1 VIPLGIFF
9 GNTNISDSFQSNESQ
24 SSWQT
29 EPHIGRADDSNPSFN
44 NYIFGERLTSN
55 FAFDVQNRLHSLENF
70 QKYFLEY
77 QRLELEILRNRESSR
92 VLQHDAYESLLD
104 FTPQNEF
111 KVISGE
117 DLKVNCDLDEK
128 VNVRELI
135 QSFEKQNTTDLRHDA
150 APIEGKTNMFLVS
163 CYCVLVQ

>member
-1 VIPLGIFF
+1 M
-9 GNTNISDSFQSNESQ
+9 
-24 SSWQT
+24 
-29 EPHIGRADDSNPSFN
+29 
-44 NYIFGERLTSN
+44 
-55 FAFDVQNRLHSLENF
+55 
-70 QKYFLEY
+70 EY